1 MASNHLD
8 QHNWTCNE
16 INVPLHPLC
25 KEDTYL
31 VVRNVAQPLVGHSCK
46 TKHKIIIKP
55 PKKCFQCVLQS
66 ENEFSNMLDHKCGYD
81 TCLKIACPKN

>member
-8 QHNWTCNE
+8 QHICTCND

-31 VVRNVAQPLVGHSCK
+31 VVRNVAQPLVGHNCK
-46 TKHKIIIKP
+46 TKHKIFIKP
-55 PKKCFQCVLQS
+55 PKKCFQCVCNQRMS
-66 ENEFSNMLDHKCGYD
+66 FQ
-81 TCLKIACPKN
+81 TCWTINVDMTLA